1 LERRTWPSNEPEG
14 QIGIW
19 HELLYSGDL
28 SVSQNRGPLAG
39 QVTGA
44 YKDAMIQFFAF
55 TLNWGSQ
62 GVTFGPG
69 GSAS

>member
-1 LERRTWPSNEPEG
+1 MNPKIKLEFSYE
-14 QIGIW
+14 Q
-19 HELLYSGDL
+19 LYSGDL

-44 YKDAMIQFFAF
+44 YKDAMIHFFAF

-62 GVTFGPG
+62 RVTFGPG

>member
-1 LERRTWPSNEPEG
+1 VMFN
-14 QIGIW
+14 
-19 HELLYSGDL
+19 
-28 SVSQNRGPLAG
+28 
-39 QVTGA
+39 
-44 YKDAMIQFFAF
+44 FFAF

>member
-1 LERRTWPSNEPEG
+1 M
-14 QIGIW
+14 
-19 HELLYSGDL
+19 

-44 YKDAMIQFFAF
+44 YKDAMMHFFAF

-69 GSAS
+69 GSGS